1 MSYHFDNNIRTFV
14 AYNVFD
20 AGDDYVIQPNFNA
33 DPNDVFKRQFAVLG
47 FHYLFDKD
55 TTVYLEARKDFSDFS
70 SDDQEQETQ
79 MSQTEDD
86 GIAIG
91 FNYTL

>member
-1 MSYHFDNNIRTFV
+1 M
-14 AYNVFD
+14 
-20 AGDDYVIQPNFNA
+20 
-33 DPNDVFKRQFAVLG
+33 FKRQFAVLG
-47 FHYLFDKD
+47 VHYFMAED
-55 TTVYLEARKDFSDFS
+55 TILYIEARKDFSDFS
-70 SDDQEQETQ
+70 SNDAEQETQ

>member
-1 MSYHFDNNIRTFV
+1 M
-14 AYNVFD
+14 FD

-33 DPNDVFKRQFAVLG
+33 DPEDVFKRQFAVLG
-47 FHYLFDKD
+47 AHYFMGKD
-55 TTVYLEARKDFSDFS
+55 TILYIEARKDFSDFS
-70 SDDQEQETQ
+70 SNDAEQEAQ